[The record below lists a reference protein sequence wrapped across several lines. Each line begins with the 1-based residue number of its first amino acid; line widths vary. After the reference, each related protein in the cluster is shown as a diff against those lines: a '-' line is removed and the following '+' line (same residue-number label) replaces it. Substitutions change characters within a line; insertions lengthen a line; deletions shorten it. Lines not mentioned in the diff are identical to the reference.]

1 MKLLF
6 VCVGN
11 SCRSQMAEAIAN
23 DLGYDAKSAG
33 TKPGIAVSEDAVLVM
48 NELGIETSNLFP
60 KNVDNF
66 DPTDFDMIISM
77 GCGVECPTIPIDQD
91 WRLDDPLGRDLNF
104 FREIRDKIVHL
115 ISELPNQTDA

>member
-23 DLGYDAKSAG
+23 EMGHYAKSAG
-33 TKPGIAVSEDAVLVM
+33 TKPSNMVSNNARLVLD
-48 NELGIETSNLFP
+48 ELGIKTSNLYP
-60 KNVDNF
+60 KSIDQINSNNF
-66 DPTDFDMIISM
+66 DIIISM
-77 GCGVECPTIPIDQD
+77 GCGVECPNLPIDID
-91 WRLDDPLGRDLNF
+91 WGLDDPEGEGLSV
-104 FREIRDKIVHL
+104 FRETRDKIVHL